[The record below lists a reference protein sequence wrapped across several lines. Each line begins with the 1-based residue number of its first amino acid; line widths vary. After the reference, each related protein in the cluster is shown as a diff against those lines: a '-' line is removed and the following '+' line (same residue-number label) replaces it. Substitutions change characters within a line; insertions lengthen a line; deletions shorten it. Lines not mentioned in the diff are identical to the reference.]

1 VALPIRLRERSG
13 AWWAYVVIAWTA
25 ALVLLAAVPFIA
37 NEPFRIN
44 QYAEVL
50 GFAVAILG
58 LNLVIGY
65 SGQISLG
72 HSAFVGIG
80 AYTTVILVADHGWS
94 YLPTIPVA
102 AVICFAVGMIIGL
115 PALRIRGLYLAVVT
129 LALAVTFPTL
139 VLKYDGLTGGPNGKK
154 AEEWL
159 PPSWTGLDPRDRFD
173 RSAWL
178 YWVLLVIAIGMFIL
192 ARNLIKSRVG
202 RAVIAIRD
210 NQTGAAVAGVNV
222 PIYKTLV
229 FGVSALFA
237 GVGGSMFAI
246 EAPFVSDTQF
256 GLNLAVIL
264 LVGLV
269 AGGVGTISGA
279 IPGALLVVFVP
290 WYTAEWSTQY
300 EIPWLSD
307 RPGSGAV
314 ANVLFGLLL
323 IVLVFVL
330 PGGIIDGLRRLRAR
344 FVRVVPNPSWLADVA
359 PAPPG
364 AGSSGQAA
372 SVTEVAPAAAATQT

>member
-1 VALPIRLRERSG
+1 
-13 AWWAYVVIAWTA
+13 
-25 ALVLLAAVPFIA
+25 
-37 NEPFRIN
+37 
-44 QYAEVL
+44 
-50 GFAVAILG
+50 
-58 LNLVIGY
+58 
-65 SGQISLG
+65 
-72 HSAFVGIG
+72 
-80 AYTTVILVADHGWS
+80 
-94 YLPTIPVA
+94 
-102 AVICFAVGMIIGL
+102 
-115 PALRIRGLYLAVVT
+115 
-129 LALAVTFPTL
+129 
-139 VLKYDGLTGGPNGKK
+139 
-154 AEEWL
+154 
-159 PPSWTGLDPRDRFD
+159 
-173 RSAWL
+173 
-178 YWVLLVIAIGMFIL
+178 
-192 ARNLIKSRVG
+192 
-202 RAVIAIRD
+202 
-210 NQTGAAVAGVNV
+210 
-222 PIYKTLV
+222 
-229 FGVSALFA
+229 
-237 GVGGSMFAI
+237 MFAI

-323 IVLVFVL
+323 IILVFVL